1 MAILL
6 AILGFLVGGLA
17 NQLGSDLPARR
28 KLSRPYCPYCGQERP
43 RWQWLALPVFL
54 AGRATCTNLE
64 CKRRIRWRHPLV
76 EIGLAVSFGY
86 LWFALGPYDQP
97 AQYVKLF
104 FYLIYAAIFALI
116 LITDMERRLILHV
129 VTFPAIAIAIIASFF
144 LPDILPKAA
153 LTGGAVGFFTFLLLV
168 IVGKIAFGSGAMGE
182 GDITL
187 ATFVG
192 LVTGFPL
199 VIEALVLTT
208 FIGAAISFVLLIT
221 RVRTLRD
228 YIPYGPFLI
237 IGAVITMLWG
247 YPIADWYL
255 RR

>member
-1 MAILL
+1 MIILL
-6 AILGFLVGGLA
+6 ALVGFLAGGLV

-28 KLSRPYCPYCGQERP
+28 KLSRPYCPHCGQDRP
-43 RWQWLALPVFL
+43 RWQWLALPAFL
-54 AGRATCTNLE
+54 VGRARCTNDE

-76 EIGLAVSFGY
+76 EIGLAASFGY
-86 LWFALGPYDQP
+86 LWVALGPYDEP
-97 AQYVKLF
+97 ALYTKLI
-104 FYLIYAAIFALI
+104 FYRIYAAIFALI
-116 LITDMERRLILHV
+116 LITDIERTLILPV
-129 VTFPAIAIAIIASFF
+129 VTLPAIAPAFIASFL
-144 LPDILPKAA
+144 LPDMLPKAA
-153 LTGGAVGFFTFLLLV
+153 LAGGAVGFLTFFLLV
-168 IVGKIAFGSGAMGE
+168 IIGKIAFGSGAMGE

-199 VIEALVLTT
+199 IVEALVLTI

-221 RVRTLRD
+221 RVRTMRD